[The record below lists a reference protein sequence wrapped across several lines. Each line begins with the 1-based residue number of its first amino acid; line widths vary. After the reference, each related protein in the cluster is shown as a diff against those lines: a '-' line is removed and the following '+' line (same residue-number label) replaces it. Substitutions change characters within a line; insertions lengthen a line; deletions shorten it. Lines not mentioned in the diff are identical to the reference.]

1 MAHISYSN
9 LEVILVLEET
19 TGGSGLFLLSELEG
33 VTPGIE
39 KVEDRHVAKYPTM
52 HKTLQTN
59 IPLCQEGHFYT
70 FLSELKGRGKKAFI
84 EKQICA
90 PL

>member
-9 LEVILVLEET
+9 LEVILVLEQT

-39 KVEDRHVAKYPTM
+39 KVEDRYVAKYPTM
-52 HKTLQTN
+52 HRTNPLQTN

-70 FLSELKGRGKKAFI
+70 FLSELKGQRKESFH
-84 EKQICA
+84 
-90 PL
+90 